1 MLFVWGIV
9 CLCRQMP
16 PKFVFPRVQVTI
28 RQYWFS
34 ILLVE
39 INKRT
44 ACVMLLI
51 LSGYSQLCHWKG
63 DVIYDRKLQYL
74 IKNSFL
80 DGYPR
85 SSFYSRN
92 KRGHKIVWSWC
103 HPHLLLFSQERKSEN
118 VTVRYIII
126 SSSRH
131 QPIIWTNADLL
142 SIESPGKKTVSEMN
156 VLWIWRTF
164 VTPAASELPFPF
176 KFWHL
181 NENRAIFNEKCNL
194 KMSSGPLCLVLY
206 MSTQSITLLLAP
218 WYCYKNIWCT
228 VSKAFEKSSKTQSLS
243 HFTSVK
249 WVKRCGILRM

>member
-85 SSFYSRN
+85 SSFFSRN

-118 VTVRYIII
+118 VTVRYIIV

-142 SIESPGKKTVSEMN
+142 SIESPGKKQLVKLIYCEFEEHSSPLLHQNCHFRLNSDIWMKIEQFSTKN
-156 VLWIWRTF
+156 VIWKYRLALF
-164 VTPAASELPFPF
+164 VLF
-176 KFWHL
+176 
-181 NENRAIFNEKCNL
+181 
-194 KMSSGPLCLVLY
+194 Y
-206 MSTQSITLLLAP
+206 MSTQSITLLLSP
-218 WYCYKNIWCT
+218 WYCYKNIWYT